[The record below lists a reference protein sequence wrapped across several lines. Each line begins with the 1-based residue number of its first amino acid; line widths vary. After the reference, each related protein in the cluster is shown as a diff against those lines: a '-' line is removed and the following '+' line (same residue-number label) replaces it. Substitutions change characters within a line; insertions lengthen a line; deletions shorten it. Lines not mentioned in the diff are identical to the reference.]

1 MELKAEIVAMSH
13 LSDAEENVLMGNQEM
28 AFKHI
33 KFAKFLILESGGDLK
48 KVFTEDKLNEIWKKI
63 NG

>member
-1 MELKAEIVAMSH
+1 MELKSKIVAMSH
-13 LSDAEENVLMGNQEM
+13 LSDAEENILTGNEEM

-33 KFAKFLILESGGDLK
+33 KFAKFLIMESLGDLN
-48 KVFTEDKLNEIWKKI
+48 KVFSEDKLNEMWKQI

>member
-1 MELKAEIVAMSH
+1 MEIKAAIVVMSH
-13 LSDAEENVLMGNQEM
+13 LSDAEAFLMLNDEM

-33 KFAKFLILESGGDLK
+33 KFAKFLILESGGDLN
-48 KVFTEDKLNEIWKKI
+48 KVFSEDKLNEMWKQV

>member
-1 MELKAEIVAMSH
+1 MSH
-13 LSDAEENVLMGNQEM
+13 LSDAEANVLMGNEEM

-33 KFAKFLILESGGDLK
+33 KFAKFLILESGGDLN
-48 KVFTEDKLNEIWKKI
+48 KVFSEDKLNEMWKQV

>member
-1 MELKAEIVAMSH
+1 MELKSKIVAMSH
-13 LSDAEENVLMGNQEM
+13 LSDAEENILMGNEEM

-33 KFAKFLILESGGDLK
+33 KFAKFLIMESLGDLNN
-48 KVFTEDKLNEIWKKI
+48 VFSEDKLNEMWKQI

>member
-1 MELKAEIVAMSH
+1 MELKSKIVAMSH
-13 LSDAEENVLMGNQEM
+13 LSDAEENILMGNEEM

-33 KFAKFLILESGGDLK
+33 KFAKFLIMESLGDLN
-48 KVFTEDKLNEIWKKI
+48 KVFSEDKLNEMWKQI